1 MKRIIC
7 ILTLIFT
14 AAAAGFADIPRPDKS
29 PKNGNKKSIE
39 TNMIIRLDS
48 NATEARLLIP
58 KSELKQLRAQLDEM
72 DDDSDNTAAV
82 TSFGRT
88 QTIVSGIFLSLA
100 IVFGGI
106 WFVRSGKGSTRTGKV
121 LVIGAMLAGI
131 GSADPPDG
139 GSPDSRRLSKDSD
152 GDCGRPRDCRPAGA
166 GRHDPLRGLHPSRC
180 ADRAHRSGARVDD
193 ARGARS

>member
-7 ILTLIFT
+7 ILTLILV
-14 AAAAGFADIPRPDKS
+14 AAAAVFADIPRPDKS

-88 QTIVSGIFLSLA
+88 QTIVSGMFLSLA

-106 WFVRSGKGSTRTGKV
+106 WFARSGKASTRTGKA
-121 LVIGAMLAGI
+121 LVIGALVAGI
-131 GSADPPDG
+131 GSAATFVYANAGPP
-139 GSPDSRRLSKDSD
+139 PE
-152 GDCGRPRDCRPAGA
+152 
-166 GRHDPLRGLHPSRC
+166 
-180 ADRAHRSGARVDD
+180 
-193 ARGARS
+193 ARSITGKMFSQAVHIYNFGSGRVKLEAKAEDRGGIEFIVPNPKDDKPNP

>member
-7 ILTLIFT
+7 ILTLILV
-14 AAAAGFADIPRPDKS
+14 AAAVGFADIPRPDKS

-88 QTIVSGIFLSLA
+88 QTIVSGMFLSLA

-106 WFVRSGKGSTRTGKV
+106 WFARSDKASTRTGKA
-121 LVIGAMLAGI
+121 LVIGALVAGI
-131 GSADPPDG
+131 GSAATYVYANAGPP
-139 GSPDSRRLSKDSD
+139 PE
-152 GDCGRPRDCRPAGA
+152 
-166 GRHDPLRGLHPSRC
+166 
-180 ADRAHRSGARVDD
+180 
-193 ARGARS
+193 ARSITGKMFSQAVHIYNFGSGRVKLEAKAEDRGGIEFIVPNPKDDKPNP